1 MKVFVIFALI
11 AVAASAPADEWSN
24 FKKTYNKVYR
34 SYSEE
39 QLRKA
44 VFEET
49 LAFVNQHNA
58 EYEQGLHTFDTAI
71 NSRADWTQEE
81 WESILTAKAPTV
93 RSLEA
98 PMEFAA
104 APDAHDYR
112 DYNMVTHVKDQQR
125 CGSCWAFAVT
135 GAVEGAWARSTGTLL
150 DLAEQELV
158 DCGDGSCDG
167 GWTSRAYQTIISMG
181 GQMVQSDYA
190 YTAHD
195 DRCKYDSNAYP
206 QATISSYRD
215 APSMSASRMAD
226 TLYANHPMAV
236 LIYASSKSFQ
246 NYHSGVYYDPNCS
259 QSTINHAVL
268 AVGYDRSGSSS
279 NQYWIVKNS
288 WGSGWGD
295 HGYIKMR
302 YNVNQCN
309 VERYPDYPV
318 V

>member
-1 MKVFVIFALI
+1 M
-11 AVAASAPADEWSN
+11 
-24 FKKTYNKVYR
+24 
-34 SYSEE
+34 
-39 QLRKA
+39 
-44 VFEET
+44 
-49 LAFVNQHNA
+49 
-58 EYEQGLHTFDTAI
+58 G
-71 NSRADWTQEE
+71 
-81 WESILTAKAPTV
+81 
-93 RSLEA
+93 
-98 PMEFAA
+98 
-104 APDAHDYR
+104 
-112 DYNMVTHVKDQQR
+112 
-125 CGSCWAFAVT
+125 AVT

-167 GWTSRAYQTIISMG
+167 GWTSRAYQAI
-181 GQMVQSDYA
+181 
-190 YTAHD
+190 
-195 DRCKYDSNAYP
+195 
-206 QATISSYRD
+206 ISSYRD

-236 LIYASSKSFQ
+236 LIYARSKSFQ

>member
-1 MKVFVIFALI
+1 M
-11 AVAASAPADEWSN
+11 
-24 FKKTYNKVYR
+24 
-34 SYSEE
+34 
-39 QLRKA
+39 
-44 VFEET
+44 
-49 LAFVNQHNA
+49 
-58 EYEQGLHTFDTAI
+58 
-71 NSRADWTQEE
+71 
-81 WESILTAKAPTV
+81 
-93 RSLEA
+93 
-98 PMEFAA
+98 
-104 APDAHDYR
+104 
-112 DYNMVTHVKDQQR
+112 
-125 CGSCWAFAVT
+125 
-135 GAVEGAWARSTGTLL
+135 GAWARSTGTLL

-236 LIYASSKSFQ
+236 L
-246 NYHSGVYYDPNCS
+246 
-259 QSTINHAVL
+259 

-309 VERYPDYPV
+309 VERYPDYPIV
-318 V
+318 